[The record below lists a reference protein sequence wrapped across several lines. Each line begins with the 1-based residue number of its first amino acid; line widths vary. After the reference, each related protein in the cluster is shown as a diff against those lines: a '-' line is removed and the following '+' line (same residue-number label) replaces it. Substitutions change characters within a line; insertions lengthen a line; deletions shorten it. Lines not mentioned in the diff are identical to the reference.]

1 MAALEAPVELVVS
14 PGADPESENELVEQL
29 RAGDEAAFA
38 VLYGRYFRRVY
49 LFLDKRLR
57 NRADTEETVQE
68 VFINVFSSID
78 SFRGEAPFAAW
89 VFGITRRTL
98 AARFKRKRHPMIPLG
113 EIEGDSGELA
123 DREANGDP
131 LAAYEYRE
139 QVERISAVM
148 RDQLSEEQ
156 RQLVQRHHLQHETIQ
171 DIAKALHKSEDAVKS
186 NLYRARKL
194 LMAR

>member
-14 PGADPESENELVEQL
+14 AGSDPDSESELVEQL
-29 RAGDEAAFA
+29 RTGDELAFA
-38 VLYGRYFRRVY
+38 VLYERYFKRVY
-49 LFLDKRLR
+49 HFLDKRLR

-68 VFINVFSSID
+68 VFVNVFSSID

-98 AARFKRKRHPMIPLG
+98 AARFKRKRHPMIPLADVEG
-113 EIEGDSGELA
+113 ESGDLA
-123 DREANGDP
+123 DRNGTGDP
-131 LAAYEYRE
+131 LAAYEYQE
-139 QVERISAVM
+139 LVARIETVM
-148 RDQLSEEQ
+148 RDKLSDEQ
-156 RQLVQRHHLQHETIQ
+156 CQLVQRHHLQHQSIQ
-171 DIAKALHKSEDAVKS
+171 DIARSMHKSEDAVKS

>member
-1 MAALEAPVELVVS
+1 MEAPVELVGPMVS
-14 PGADPESENELVEQL
+14 AGADPESENELVEQL
-29 RAGDEAAFA
+29 RAGDQAAFA
-38 VLYGRYFRRVY
+38 VLYDRYFRRVY
-49 LFLDKRLR
+49 HFLDKRLR

-98 AARFKRKRHPMIPLG
+98 AARFKRKRHPVIPLTD
-113 EIEGDSGELA
+113 IEGESGDLA
-123 DREANGDP
+123 DRDATGDP

-139 QVERISAVM
+139 QLDRIDAAM
-148 RDQLSEEQ
+148 RDKLSDEQ
-156 RQLVQRHHLQHETIQ
+156 RQLVQRHHLQHQTIQ
-171 DIAKALHKSEDAVKS
+171 DIAREMHKSEDAVKS